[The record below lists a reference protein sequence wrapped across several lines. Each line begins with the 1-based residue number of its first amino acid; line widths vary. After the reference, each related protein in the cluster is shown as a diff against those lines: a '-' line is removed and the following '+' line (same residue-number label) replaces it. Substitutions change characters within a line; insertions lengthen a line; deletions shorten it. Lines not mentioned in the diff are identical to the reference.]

1 MSQVSC
7 GCSSTPCGVVSVA
20 DCLTVMGAEDVVNK
34 AFTFELSTRDSTM
47 YFIADTEKEKE
58 DSINSIGQSI
68 IQHSRS
74 IIDSEVVDCD
84 NKSR

>member
-7 GCSSTPCGVVSVA
+7 GCSSNPQGVVSVA

-47 YFIADTEKEKE
+47 YFIADRKKEKE
-58 DSINSIGQSI
+58 DWINSIGRSI
-68 IQHSRS
+68 IQHSCFV
-74 IIDSEVVDCD
+74 IDSKVVDCD
-84 NKSR
+84 SRSW